1 MTVSIY
7 NTLTRLKEPF
17 ESQEPGKVKMYVCG
31 PTVYD
36 YIHIGNARPVIF
48 FDVVRRYLE
57 DVGNDVQYVV
67 NFTDVD
73 DKLIRKAE
81 QLGRTV
87 PEVAETY
94 IAAFNEDI
102 ESLGVHK
109 ATINPRVT
117 DHIPQIIAFIQ
128 GLVDKGYA
136 YESEGDVYFRTAA
149 FADYGKL
156 SHQNIEEL
164 QFGIRIEV
172 GDRKQEQQD
181 FVLWKGAKPGEIKW
195 ESPFGEGRPGWH
207 IECSAMARAYLG
219 DTLDIHGGGHDLQ
232 FPHHECEVAQSEAL
246 TGKPLANYWMHNGYI
261 HINNEKMS
269 KSLGNGITVNELVKR
284 VKPNAIRYF
293 MLSTH
298 YRSPLNFSNETVA
311 QAEKSVERIANSAA
325 NLKHRL
331 STISGEAQI
340 VPVISGNGLIA
351 SGESDLDAKLQVI
364 HEQFHAKM
372 SDDFNTPDA
381 ITSVFDLVA
390 EANQYMN
397 RNDASA
403 AGLRALL
410 ALFER
415 MDAVLGLLPKLK
427 EDAEL
432 LDTDIEQ
439 LIVERTE
446 ARQSKNWA
454 RADEIRDLLIEKNII
469 LEDTP
474 QGIRWRRK

>member
-1 MTVSIY
+1 MTISIY
-7 NTLTRLKEPF
+7 NTVSRLKEPF
-17 ESQEPGKVKMYVCG
+17 VSQEPGKVKMYVCG

-57 DVGNDVQYVV
+57 DVGNEVQYVV

-81 QLGRTV
+81 QLGTTV
-87 PEVAETY
+87 PEVAETF
-94 IAAFNEDI
+94 ITAFYADI
-102 ESLGVHK
+102 EALGVHK
-109 ATINPRVT
+109 ATLNPRVT
-117 DHIPQIIAFIQ
+117 EHIPQIVTFIQ
-128 GLVDKGYA
+128 GLIDKGYA
-136 YESEGDVYFRTAA
+136 YMSEGDVYYRTSA

-164 QFGIRIEV
+164 QFGIRVEI
-172 GDRKQEQQD
+172 GDRKENQQD

-195 ESPFGEGRPGWH
+195 ESPFGDGRPGWH
-207 IECSAMARAYLG
+207 IECSAMARTYLG

-269 KSLGNGITVNELVKR
+269 KSLGNGISVHELVKR
-284 VKPNAIRYF
+284 VKPHAIRYF

-298 YRSPLNFSNETVA
+298 YRSPLNFSDDTVA
-311 QAEKSVERIANSAA
+311 QAENSVERIANSAA

-331 STISGEAQI
+331 SSFGGKLTEA
-340 VPVISGNGLIA
+340 VGNGNGLVP
-351 SGESDLDAKLQVI
+351 SGDEALDARLKLI

-381 ITSVFDLVA
+381 ITTVFDLVA
-390 EANQYMN
+390 EANQYLN
-397 RNDASA
+397 RTDVSA
-403 AGLRALL
+403 EAIYALL
-410 ALFER
+410 TLLER
-415 MDAVLGLLPKLK
+415 MDAVLGLLPLQQAN
-427 EDAEL
+427 AEL
-432 LDTDIEQ
+432 LDADIEQ

-454 RADEIRDLLIEKNII
+454 RADEIRDLLIEKNIV